1 MLLAYREGEAKGLGA
16 VGVDG
21 VLVDAAH
28 VKMAQNTLARV
39 ALIDEG

>member
-28 VKMAQNTLARV
+28 VKVARNTLARV